1 MQVFHFKLNSWVCV
15 IGHSQVSF
23 LGNKSASSCPF
34 SFWLLDTFLSTS
46 RRREMCCF
54 CSSAFALSN
63 LNTPLLIGSQP
74 VDQDSQVGLELL
86 SRGRQVVVEI
96 KINSKNK
103 LLLVYIAHYIRLSLF
118 WRVAFFILFWNIT
131 RTVDI
136 NANKKNKH
144 KVMGQSV
151 NQGKCAYFRIKRRS
165 SIYEG
170 FVRFVTLRLVWVK
183 SPSECEAGLNTNLIF
198 SRGHDSKM
206 F

>member
-1 MQVFHFKLNSWVCV
+1 
-15 IGHSQVSF
+15 
-23 LGNKSASSCPF
+23 
-34 SFWLLDTFLSTS
+34 
-46 RRREMCCF
+46 MCCF
-54 CSSAFALSN
+54 CSSASALSN

-118 WRVAFFILFWNIT
+118 WRVAFFILFWNIL

-144 KVMGQSV
+144 EVMCA
-151 NQGKCAYFRIKRRS
+151 KCAYFRIKRS

-170 FVRFVTLRLVWVK
+170 FVRFDTLRL
-183 SPSECEAGLNTNLIF
+183 L
-198 SRGHDSKM
+198 
-206 F
+206 

>member
-46 RRREMCCF
+46 RRWEMCCF
-54 CSSAFALSN
+54 CSSASALSN

-118 WRVAFFILFWNIT
+118 WRVAFFILFWNIL

-151 NQGKCAYFRIKRRS
+151 NQGKCAYFRIKRS

-170 FVRFVTLRLVWVK
+170 FVHFVTLRLLWVK